1 VGSGFER
8 FWRKLQSRLEIE
20 KFGDLILY
28 GLLDPAGFDSSFQ
41 PLEGD
46 FSKLEEDSNI
56 KQ

>member
-1 VGSGFER
+1 MGSGFER